1 MTSTRK
7 VARVERLD
15 QVDTVAPVERVGAAT
30 DHAAVVT
37 VALSGQAAQ

>member
-1 MTSTRK
+1 
-7 VARVERLD
+7 VD
-15 QVDTVAPVERVGAAT
+15 QVALVEKVGAAT